1 MKKHKNNFKKVS
13 YFSKTPVFPRFSFLL
28 ITIVFLIGLAAFT
41 INYFSHS
48 NVLQFFCS
56 LSILIMSIYFI
67 KSWILI
73 RKEYNSSPLKKLK
86 RFIKENKLYEEDI
99 REVGTNENGSIK
111 RRKIVV
117 NSIYFLYKKTENN
130 ELIIRALKRADRF
143 SDKANSYETLL
154 SALFGLPLYKKI
166 DEITYCDYI
175 FELVPDERI
184 ILSHNPLKKTDTT
197 IRVTHKIFY
206 DISKVSH
213 GLLVGST
220 GSGKSFYVNSKILDY
235 ARMGA
240 ELYIV
245 DPKSADLSLIR
256 FIEGFGEKRVAS
268 KPNQIARILR
278 EVNEIMENRYQKHFR
293 EVSAF
298 GKTFLDFSL
307 PPVVIVIDEWAAFI
321 QGVDKKLHDECS
333 RYLLQLILKGRA
345 SGCFV
350 ELILQRPDTSFIE
363 GAVRDSIGCRIA
375 LGNMS
380 KQGYEMCFGSTD
392 IDYKT
397 ITVKVGGY
405 IQIDGQHNS
414 PVYFETPLI
423 QNNFNFLEELQSI
436 ISHPLRNPE
445 SNRNR
450 EADAQASERSVRV
463 FSIN

>member
-1 MKKHKNNFKKVS
+1 MKKRKNNFIKVS
-13 YFSKTPVFPRFSFLL
+13 YFSKTPIFPRFSFLL
-28 ITIVFLIGLAAFT
+28 ITVIFIISLAAFT

-56 LSILIMSIYFI
+56 LIFLTMSIYFI
-67 KSWILI
+67 KKWILF
-73 RKEYNSSPLKKLK
+73 RKKFNSSPLKKLK
-86 RFIKENKLYEEDI
+86 RFIKENKLYEEEI

-111 RRKIVV
+111 KEKVV
-117 NSIYFLYKKTENN
+117 INSVYFLYKKTEND

-143 SDKANSYETLL
+143 SDKANSYERLL

-184 ILSHNPLKKTDTT
+184 ILSHNSLKQTDTT
-197 IRVTHKIFY
+197 IRITNKISY

-213 GLLVGST
+213 GLTVGTT
-220 GSGKSFYVNSKILDY
+220 GSGKSFYMNSKILDY

-240 ELYIV
+240 ELFII
-245 DPKSADLSLIR
+245 DFKAADLSLIR

-268 KPNQIARILR
+268 EPNQIARILR
-278 EVNEIMENRYQKHFR
+278 EVNEIMENRYRKHFQD
-293 EVSAF
+293 VSAF
-298 GKTFLDFSL
+298 GKTFADFSL

-321 QGVDKKLHDECS
+321 QGVDKKLRDECS

-392 IDYKT
+392 IDYKS
-397 ITVKVGGY
+397 ITVKGGGY

-414 PVYFETPLI
+414 PVYFETPVLPS
-423 QNNFNFLEELQSI
+423 NFNFLEELKNI
-436 ISHPLRNPE
+436 VNPKSPIATSKAIE
-445 SNRNR
+445 IGRR
-450 EADAQASERSVRV
+450 AH
-463 FSIN
+463 